1 MLPLYSSL
9 LVLYY
14 IHIRLYIADRH
25 IVVFAIETVMSFTN
39 INPLIYL
46 SIFTL

>member
-1 MLPLYSSL
+1 MLPLYSYL
-9 LVLYY
+9 LVRYY
-14 IHIRLYIADRH
+14 IRLYIADRH